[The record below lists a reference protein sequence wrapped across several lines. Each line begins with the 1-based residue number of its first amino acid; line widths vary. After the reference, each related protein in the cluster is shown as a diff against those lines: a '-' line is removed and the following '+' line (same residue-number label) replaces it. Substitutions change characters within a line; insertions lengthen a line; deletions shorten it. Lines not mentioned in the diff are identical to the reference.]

1 MEASVIDITRVQE
14 VLKEKNI
21 SFQQAL
27 SLLLTATGNSADEA
41 ADEMCISPET
51 LKKHISSSKP
61 KLGYSKAT
69 EISGYII
76 CTALGLDYEQVVEYL
91 RDQARKAIEQ
101 RRMILR

>member
-1 MEASVIDITRVQE
+1 MEASVVDITRVQE
-14 VLKEKNI
+14 VLKDKNI
-21 SFQQAL
+21 SSQQAL
-27 SLLLTATGNSADEA
+27 ALLFIATGNSADEA
-41 ADEMCISPET
+41 ADEMCISPKT
-51 LKKHISSSKP
+51 IDRHISMSKP